1 MTQWAKEEAELE
13 MEVYDDEAYVA
24 SFDISFVVSRRFR
37 IGSGIEFVRSFL
49 YCDCFCVLSS

>member
-1 MTQWAKEEAELE
+1 